1 MDTSAQGVTLIA
13 FLGLALGLTY
23 IASQVRML
31 PYSFGASIAWLVPI
45 MALATGV
52 IGPGI
57 GVLWV
62 QGICLVFLMM
72 AFSPL
77 LLQMRQEV
85 RHERR
90 MGDGGVFNWNSYQKR
105 GWTPDNMIDT
115 QSAFRTN
122 LRDISKRA
130 NTTRRQIQRSRAQE
144 ADKARHELTDSF

>member
-115 QSAFRTN
+115 QAAFKNN

-130 NTTRRQIQRSRAQE
+130 NSHRRGVERSRALQAE
-144 ADKARHELTDSF
+144 KSREQLNEY

>member
-1 MDTSAQGVTLIA
+1 MATSAEGVTLIA
-13 FLGLALGLTY
+13 ILGLSLGLTF
-23 IASQVRML
+23 IASQIRML
-31 PYSFGASIAWLVPI
+31 PFSFGASIAWLVPI

-52 IGPGI
+52 LGPGI
-57 GVLWV
+57 AVLWV
-62 QGICLVFLMM
+62 QGICLVFLLM

-90 MGDGGVFNWNSYQKR
+90 MGDGGVFNWSSYQKR

-115 QSAFRTN
+115 QSAFKNN

-130 NTTRRQIQRSRAQE
+130 SNTRRSIYRSRANQ
-144 ADKARHELTDSF
+144 ASKAREQLSDF

>member
-1 MDTSAQGVTLIA
+1 MATSAEGVTLIA
-13 FLGLALGLTY
+13 FLGLALGLTF
-23 IASQVRML
+23 IASQIRML
-31 PYSFGASIAWLVPI
+31 PFSFGASIAWLVPI

-52 IGPGI
+52 LGPGI
-57 GVLWV
+57 AVLWV
-62 QGICLVFLMM
+62 QGICLVFLLM

-90 MGDGGVFNWNSYQKR
+90 MGDGGVFNWSSYQKR

-115 QSAFRTN
+115 QSAFKNN

-130 NTTRRQIQRSRAQE
+130 STTRRTIH
-144 ADKARHELTDSF
+144 KARANEASRVRDQLSDF